1 MVTYQTLSLRPL
13 TLEEGS
19 SLLRVDIDIP
29 FEDCKQK
36 WSEYIDILSKVALYT
51 LLLSLFP
58 KLVELLW

>member
-36 WSEYIDILSKVALYT
+36 
-51 LLLSLFP
+51 
-58 KLVELLW
+58 